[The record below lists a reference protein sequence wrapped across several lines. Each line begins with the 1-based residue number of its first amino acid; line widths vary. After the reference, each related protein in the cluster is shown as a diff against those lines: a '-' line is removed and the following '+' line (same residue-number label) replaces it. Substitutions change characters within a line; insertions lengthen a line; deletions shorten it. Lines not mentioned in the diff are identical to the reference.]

1 MVKNISVNCHVG
13 WLWLEEEDHEVFDAI
28 HEEAIRQ
35 RHNLE
40 LIASENYVSRAV
52 LDAVGSVL
60 TNKYAEGYPGQRYYG
75 GCECVD
81 IVENI
86 ARDRAKRLFGADH
99 VNIQPH
105 SGCQANMS
113 VYMALIQL
121 GETVM
126 AMALSQGGHLTHG
139 SNVNFSGQQ
148 YNFVSYG
155 VDRETERI
163 NFDQV
168 RSLALEHR
176 PRMIV
181 AGYTAYP
188 RRIDFARFKEIA
200 DEVGAL
206 FMVDMAHIAGLIA
219 AKLHPDPIPYADTV
233 TSTTHKTLRGPRGG
247 FILCKDTHAEAIDK
261 AVFPGTQGGP
271 LMHVI
276 AAKAVCFGEALCPEF
291 SAYQR
296 AIIENAHALGVA
308 LESEGLR
315 LVTGGTDNHLLL
327 VDLRPLGVT
336 GDVAEKALDKVGI
349 TVNKN
354 LIPYDPQPP
363 KVTSG
368 IRLGTPALTSRGFGQ
383 DEMGLIGR
391 LIGRVLQA
399 YDDEAELDAVNNE
412 VFALAAAFPV
422 PGILSEFDMAQA

>member
-1 MVKNISVNCHVG
+1 
-13 WLWLEEEDHEVFDAI
+13 
-28 HEEAIRQ
+28 
-35 RHNLE
+35 
-40 LIASENYVSRAV
+40 
-52 LDAVGSVL
+52 
-60 TNKYAEGYPGQRYYG
+60 
-75 GCECVD
+75 
-81 IVENI
+81 
-86 ARDRAKRLFGADH
+86 
-99 VNIQPH
+99 
-105 SGCQANMS
+105 
-113 VYMALIQL
+113 
-121 GETVM
+121 
-126 AMALSQGGHLTHG
+126 
-139 SNVNFSGQQ
+139 
-148 YNFVSYG
+148 
-155 VDRETERI
+155 
-163 NFDQV
+163 
-168 RSLALEHR
+168 
-176 PRMIV
+176 
-181 AGYTAYP
+181 
-188 RRIDFARFKEIA
+188 
-200 DEVGAL
+200 
-206 FMVDMAHIAGLIA
+206 MVDMAHIAGLIA
-219 AKLHPDPIPYADTV
+219 AKLHPDPIPYADVV

-296 AIIENAHALGVA
+296 AIIENARALGVT

-383 DEMGLIGR
+383 VEMGLIGR

-399 YDDEAELDAVNNE
+399 YDDETELDAVHNE
-412 VFALAAAFPV
+412 VFALAEAFPV
-422 PGILSEFDMAQA
+422 PGILREFDMALA